1 MSQIKEAKVIEIL
14 KQCYDPEL
22 PVDLWNLGLIYN
34 IQIQEA
40 YDETKSDINIV
51 MSLTTPGCTMGD
63 QIAQDIRNKL
73 EALTEVNQAFVE
85 VTFDPPWNPEM
96 ITEEAKKKLAKL
108 SGKKHH
114 IYSSAA
120 AYYKNKLVWK
130 TTQKTTIKVRR
141 LKRKVI
147 NEYLQKTDKIILLS
161 VVCFQIEKE
170 GPNIIENIKGDFFNV
185 MGFPLFP
192 FLLFLIRFNVEK

>member
-51 MSLTTPGCTMGD
+51 MSLPTPGCTMGD

-96 ITEEAKKKLAKL
+96 ITEEAKKKLGLGITKPEN
-108 SGKKHH
+108 HDH
-114 IYSSAA
+114 I
-120 AYYKNKLVWK
+120 
-130 TTQKTTIKVRR
+130 T
-141 LKRKVI
+141 I
-147 NEYLQKTDKIILLS
+147 NE
-161 VVCFQIEKE
+161 EWE
-170 GPNIIENIKGDFFNV
+170 
-185 MGFPLFP
+185 
-192 FLLFLIRFNVEK
+192 

>member
-40 YDETKSDINIV
+40 YNETKSDINIV

-96 ITEEAKKKLAKL
+96 ITEEAKKKLGLGITKL
-108 SGKKHH
+108 ENHDH
-114 IYSSAA
+114 I
-120 AYYKNKLVWK
+120 
-130 TTQKTTIKVRR
+130 T
-141 LKRKVI
+141 I
-147 NEYLQKTDKIILLS
+147 NE
-161 VVCFQIEKE
+161 EWE
-170 GPNIIENIKGDFFNV
+170 
-185 MGFPLFP
+185 
-192 FLLFLIRFNVEK
+192 

>member
-73 EALTEVNQAFVE
+73 EALSEVNQAFVE

-96 ITEEAKKKLAKL
+96 ITEEAKKKLGLGITKPEN
-108 SGKKHH
+108 HDH
-114 IYSSAA
+114 I
-120 AYYKNKLVWK
+120 
-130 TTQKTTIKVRR
+130 T
-141 LKRKVI
+141 I
-147 NEYLQKTDKIILLS
+147 NEDW
-161 VVCFQIEKE
+161 E
-170 GPNIIENIKGDFFNV
+170 
-185 MGFPLFP
+185 
-192 FLLFLIRFNVEK
+192 

>member
-40 YDETKSDINIV
+40 YDETKSDINFV

-96 ITEEAKKKLAKL
+96 ITEEAKKKLGLGITKPEN
-108 SGKKHH
+108 HDH
-114 IYSSAA
+114 I
-120 AYYKNKLVWK
+120 
-130 TTQKTTIKVRR
+130 T
-141 LKRKVI
+141 I
-147 NEYLQKTDKIILLS
+147 NE
-161 VVCFQIEKE
+161 EWE
-170 GPNIIENIKGDFFNV
+170 
-185 MGFPLFP
+185 
-192 FLLFLIRFNVEK
+192 

>member
-40 YDETKSDINIV
+40 YDETKSDINII
-51 MSLTTPGCTMGD
+51 MSLTTQGCTMGD

-96 ITEEAKKKLAKL
+96 ITEEAKKKLGLGITKPEN
-108 SGKKHH
+108 HDH
-114 IYSSAA
+114 I
-120 AYYKNKLVWK
+120 
-130 TTQKTTIKVRR
+130 T
-141 LKRKVI
+141 I
-147 NEYLQKTDKIILLS
+147 NE
-161 VVCFQIEKE
+161 EWE
-170 GPNIIENIKGDFFNV
+170 
-185 MGFPLFP
+185 
-192 FLLFLIRFNVEK
+192 

>member
-73 EALTEVNQAFVE
+73 EALTEVNQTFVE

-96 ITEEAKKKLAKL
+96 ITEEAKKKLGLGITKPEN
-108 SGKKHH
+108 HDH
-114 IYSSAA
+114 I
-120 AYYKNKLVWK
+120 
-130 TTQKTTIKVRR
+130 T
-141 LKRKVI
+141 I
-147 NEYLQKTDKIILLS
+147 NE
-161 VVCFQIEKE
+161 EWE
-170 GPNIIENIKGDFFNV
+170 
-185 MGFPLFP
+185 
-192 FLLFLIRFNVEK
+192 

>member
-40 YDETKSDINIV
+40 YDETKSDIYIV

-96 ITEEAKKKLAKL
+96 ITEEAKKKLGLGITKPEN
-108 SGKKHH
+108 HDH
-114 IYSSAA
+114 I
-120 AYYKNKLVWK
+120 
-130 TTQKTTIKVRR
+130 T
-141 LKRKVI
+141 I
-147 NEYLQKTDKIILLS
+147 NE
-161 VVCFQIEKE
+161 EWE
-170 GPNIIENIKGDFFNV
+170 
-185 MGFPLFP
+185 
-192 FLLFLIRFNVEK
+192 

>member
-73 EALTEVNQAFVE
+73 EALTEVNQAFGE

-96 ITEEAKKKLAKL
+96 ITEEAKKKLGLGITKPEN
-108 SGKKHH
+108 HDH
-114 IYSSAA
+114 I
-120 AYYKNKLVWK
+120 
-130 TTQKTTIKVRR
+130 T
-141 LKRKVI
+141 I
-147 NEYLQKTDKIILLS
+147 NE
-161 VVCFQIEKE
+161 EWE
-170 GPNIIENIKGDFFNV
+170 
-185 MGFPLFP
+185 
-192 FLLFLIRFNVEK
+192 

>member
-73 EALTEVNQAFVE
+73 EALTEGNQAFVE

-96 ITEEAKKKLAKL
+96 ITEEAKKKLGLGITKPEN
-108 SGKKHH
+108 HDH
-114 IYSSAA
+114 I
-120 AYYKNKLVWK
+120 
-130 TTQKTTIKVRR
+130 T
-141 LKRKVI
+141 I
-147 NEYLQKTDKIILLS
+147 NE
-161 VVCFQIEKE
+161 EWE
-170 GPNIIENIKGDFFNV
+170 
-185 MGFPLFP
+185 
-192 FLLFLIRFNVEK
+192 

>member
-34 IQIQEA
+34 IQIQDA

-63 QIAQDIRNKL
+63 LIAQDIRNKL
-73 EALTEVNQAFVE
+73 EALTEVNQTFVE

-96 ITEEAKKKLAKL
+96 ITEEAKKKLGLGITKPEN
-108 SGKKHH
+108 HDH
-114 IYSSAA
+114 I
-120 AYYKNKLVWK
+120 
-130 TTQKTTIKVRR
+130 T
-141 LKRKVI
+141 I
-147 NEYLQKTDKIILLS
+147 NE
-161 VVCFQIEKE
+161 EWE
-170 GPNIIENIKGDFFNV
+170 
-185 MGFPLFP
+185 
-192 FLLFLIRFNVEK
+192 